1 MKRKIFA
8 VICATLLL
16 LTGCSGNGVSK
27 SIVEH
32 NNSISPRIKTYAD
45 KSFNDYAWW
54 YVVDENT
61 GVVYL
66 QFEGTYQGGITAL
79 LNPDG
84 TAVTKD
90 QLELK

>member
-1 MKRKIFA
+1 MMKKIIA
-8 VICATLLL
+8 CVCISVLL
-16 LTGCSGNGVSK
+16 LTGCNGVSRNT
-27 SIVEH
+27 VEPQS
-32 NNSISPRIKTYAD
+32 NISPRIKVYSD
-45 KSFNDYAWW
+45 NFGNEYQWW

-66 QFEGTYQGGITAL
+66 QFEGVHQGGITPL

-84 TAVTKD
+84 TPVTKA